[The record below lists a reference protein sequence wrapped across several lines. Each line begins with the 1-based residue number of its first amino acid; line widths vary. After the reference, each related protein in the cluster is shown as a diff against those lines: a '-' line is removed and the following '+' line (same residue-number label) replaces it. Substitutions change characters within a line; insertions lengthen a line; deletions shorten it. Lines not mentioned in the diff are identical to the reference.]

1 METYLKRHETVQL
14 RGEWLLQ
21 THIFIG
27 EEVQPPSSDW
37 TRATI
42 RL

>member
-27 EEVQPPSSDW
+27 EELQ
-37 TRATI
+37 I
-42 RL
+42 